1 VTHADAIAMLLAL
14 GTAEEDP
21 GRPRPSIAE
30 RDATVAHLARCSDCW
45 TALATLGGATASEA
59 ADMAAR
65 FGCESVQDDLF
76 LLIGLDAAAIARDHA
91 GAARHLSWC
100 LGCRTRFA
108 ELVEVEREVATAP
121 AWREVGDRVR
131 EAVGRLVVR
140 IGRAATELV
149 EIPQGFVLGPMTA
162 PVPVRSAGG
171 PGARAQSA
179 RFQLGETD
187 VWGEI
192 AIDEADEASASLA
205 LRLVTET
212 VAPLAIHVREARAGG
227 DALVARYT
235 LSGTEPVVIRGLWA
249 GSFVVEVHDT
259 RATQVHRVRL
269 DIGPGA

>member
-1 VTHADAIAMLLAL
+1 
-14 GTAEEDP
+14 
-21 GRPRPSIAE
+21 
-30 RDATVAHLARCSDCW
+30 
-45 TALATLGGATASEA
+45 
-59 ADMAAR
+59 MAGR
-65 FGCESVQDDLF
+65 FGCESVQDELY
-76 LLIGLDAAAIARDHA
+76 LLVGLEGAAIARDHA
-91 GAARHLSWC
+91 GAARHLGWC

-121 AWREVGDRVR
+121 AWRDVGDRVR

-140 IGRAATELV
+140 LGRAATELV
-149 EIPQGFVLGPMTA
+149 EIPQGFVLGPMAA
-162 PVPVRSAGG
+162 PVPVRGASV
-171 PGARAQSA
+171 PGALAQSA
-179 RFQLGETD
+179 RFRLGETD

-192 AIDEADEASASLA
+192 GIDEADDASASLA
-205 LRLVTET
+205 LRLVAETE
-212 VAPLAIHVREARAGG
+212 APLAIHVREARADG